1 MRHEE
6 VWIVLERENVGYGGK
21 RKVKVY
27 FDEKKLQKYQ
37 LDGVAHWSAERVQVR
52 ARIRNS

>member
-6 VWIVLERENVGYGGK
+6 VWIVLEREKVGYGGK